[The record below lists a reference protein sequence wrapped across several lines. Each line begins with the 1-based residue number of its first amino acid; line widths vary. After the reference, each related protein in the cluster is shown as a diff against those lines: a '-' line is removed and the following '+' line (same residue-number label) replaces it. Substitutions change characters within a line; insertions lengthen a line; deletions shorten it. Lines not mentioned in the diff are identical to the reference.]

1 MQVRIGKYYLTLS
14 VFKVFITFYLLCMC
28 VCACTCTCACVCV
41 RMYVFVCAHATA
53 NMEVKGQLGR
63 IHSLHLPYGSE
74 ESHSGPQAG
83 L

>member
-1 MQVRIGKYYLTLS
+1 
-14 VFKVFITFYLLCMC
+14 MC
-28 VCACTCTCACVCV
+28 VRVHVCV
-41 RMYVFVCAHATA
+41 RMYVCVRAHATA

-63 IHSLHLPYGSE
+63 IHSLHLPCGSE

>member
-1 MQVRIGKYYLTLS
+1 MFLK
-14 VFKVFITFYLLCMC
+14 FLLHFTYCVC
-28 VCACTCTCACVCV
+28 VCAHARVRVHVCV
-41 RMYVFVCAHATA
+41 RAHATA

-74 ESHSGPQAG
+74 ESHSGPQAR